1 MLNPDATIK
10 EKARSDVRVTGFT
23 RDFQN
28 THVDIKVINA
38 QADSHA
44 KHNPRKALTKAE
56 EGKDRAY
63 KERIEKVEG
72 ATFIPMIFTSRG
84 AKTKKTSKALAKIV
98 AKIAT
103 KRGRENSVVAKS
115 ISTDLSFILLKMELA
130 CIRGH
135 RQK

>member
-1 MLNPDATIK
+1 M
-10 EKARSDVRVTGFT
+10 
-23 RDFQN
+23 
-28 THVDIKVINA
+28 INA
-38 QADSHA
+38 QAESHA
-44 KHNPRKALTKAE
+44 NHNPRIALIKAE

-84 AKTKKTSKALAKIV
+84 AKTKRTSKALTKIV

-103 KRGRENSVVAKS
+103 KRGRENSVVAKT

-130 CIRGH
+130 CIRSH
-135 RQK
+135 RQKRTINYNDK